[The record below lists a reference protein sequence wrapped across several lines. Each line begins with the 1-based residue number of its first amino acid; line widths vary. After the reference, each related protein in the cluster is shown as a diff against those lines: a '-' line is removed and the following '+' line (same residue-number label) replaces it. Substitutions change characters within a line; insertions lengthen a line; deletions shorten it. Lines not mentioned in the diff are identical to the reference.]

1 MVIYLHRNVHTP
13 QRCENMKS
21 NENKW
26 QEFLC
31 SCQEEA
37 GKFQWGNEKE
47 CIRKR
52 EHRVWLKHKVLRV
65 VD

>member
-1 MVIYLHRNVHTP
+1 MVIYLHRNVYTS
-13 QRCENMKS
+13 QRCEDIKS

-37 GKFQWGNEKE
+37 GKFQWENET
-47 CIRKR
+47 
-52 EHRVWLKHKVLRV
+52 
-65 VD
+65 

>member
-1 MVIYLHRNVHTP
+1 MVIYLHRNVYTL

-37 GKFQWGNEKE
+37 GKFQ
-47 CIRKR
+47 
-52 EHRVWLKHKVLRV
+52 
-65 VD
+65 